1 MRRPARGAD
10 FREKPDLLMN
20 ETFLKQAINLA
31 MEHSAAGDG
40 GPFGAVVVC
49 DGEVVGRGWN
59 AVTATPDPTAH
70 AEIMAIR
77 DAAKR
82 LGTFDLSDCEIY
94 SSCEPCPMC
103 LCAIYWARIP
113 RLMYGAGQADAAEA
127 GFDDA
132 EFYRQIALPVSER
145 TLATRQAM
153 RAEAVAVFDQWL
165 ENTKR
170 VTY

>member
-1 MRRPARGAD
+1 MVLTIFSD
-10 FREKPDLLMN
+10 FRENPAFLMN
-20 ETFLKQAINLA
+20 KQFLKQAISLA

-49 DGEVVGRGWN
+49 EGKVVGRGWN

-77 DAAKR
+77 EAARKM
-82 LGTFDLSDCEIY
+82 GSFDLSNCEIY

-113 RLMYGAGQADAAEA
+113 RLMYGAGQADAAKA

-145 TLATRQAM
+145 TLATHQAM
-153 RAEAVAVFDQWL
+153 RPEAVAVFDQWL
-165 ENTKR
+165 LNPDR
-170 VTY
+170 LSY